1 MNEVYYH
8 YKNTI
13 KVCQSNTKRLGRKIN
28 IAGTTRLIIVIAIIM
43 LIVTIGVTN
52 LSISLIG
59 VLVVLLAVLF
69 VLHSK
74 WCEKKEYSETLE
86 TICNNELQGLDYDFS
101 AFDGAAD
108 KIDTSHSFTYDLDIF
123 GDNSIFQSINRTVTG
138 EGREILVNWFS
149 SPLKNRQQ
157 IELRQIAI
165 KELSKEVGLRE
176 HFLTI
181 GKLYYKKQSNL
192 SAISKTI
199 MPFSR
204 VWEFL
209 IWVIP
214 VVWVLLFIMY
224 AINIVQI
231 KLLFVTFIL
240 CAIIANMCIRQIRK
254 IHQVVNRLNKTLRVF
269 SELIK
274 IIEESELTTESYTK
288 IKERFS
294 SSNITASKAIK
305 DLSKRL
311 DTLDQRENFF
321 IAILNVFVL
330 CDIRC
335 VIGFIKWQQ
344 RHLNNLND
352 WFEALAEFDALCS
365 LSTFAF
371 YPALE

>member
-74 WCEKKEYSETLE
+74 WCKKKEYSETLE

-204 VWEFL
+204 VWEF
-209 IWVIP
+209 
-214 VVWVLLFIMY
+214 
-224 AINIVQI
+224 
-231 KLLFVTFIL
+231 
-240 CAIIANMCIRQIRK
+240 
-254 IHQVVNRLNKTLRVF
+254 
-269 SELIK
+269 
-274 IIEESELTTESYTK
+274 
-288 IKERFS
+288 
-294 SSNITASKAIK
+294 
-305 DLSKRL
+305 
-311 DTLDQRENFF
+311 
-321 IAILNVFVL
+321 
-330 CDIRC
+330 
-335 VIGFIKWQQ
+335 
-344 RHLNNLND
+344 
-352 WFEALAEFDALCS
+352 
-365 LSTFAF
+365 
-371 YPALE
+371 